1 VANNTCQK
9 AKLPSAEAV
18 EKTFQLY
25 RQPTIPPMGDADP
38 SAGMGPATS
47 AAEQISQ
54 ETPRD
59 SCELGSI
66 EPSLTDAEKKAAV
79 DEFLKLD
86 EQVYTKADELAGEY
100 QALMQRFN
108 DELLPCCDRVQAFLS
123 QRGSMHIPGLPS
135 WTAWRDR
142 LLKNLQ
148 KKMKMSP
155 STFKRRLKEY
165 QDGAPEEITAGE
177 TGEEPTDDT
186 GTEGDPAPVVYESP
200 KEQVIKWVV
209 RQREVLSG
217 GDGPMD
223 PDPIRD
229 GERRI
234 DTALQ
239 LLDEFQLALDEGLLD
254 PVPQVAWLHS
264 EINKRQQQPK
274 LTVVP
279 LHLRQA
285 NELVAKLHRHH
296 NPIHVA
302 KFSIGAV
309 IDDKLVGAAICMRP
323 ACRALDDGKTI
334 EVCRMTA
341 ESPRDGNEDARNACS
356 FLYAAC
362 ARIAREMGYAKIATY
377 ILEIEPG
384 ESLRGAGWTLEKTGC
399 GGTPQGKRTN
409 RPNGHEITPITFM
422 KKQRWAKLLQT
433 QENKKAVS
441 SVPVQV
447 TEDEADLA

>member
-1 VANNTCQK
+1 MANNTCQN
-9 AKLPSAEAV
+9 AKVPSAEAV
-18 EKTFQLY
+18 ERIFQLY
-25 RQPTIPPMGDADP
+25 RQPTIPPMADAEL
-38 SAGMGPATS
+38 SAGMGPAAS

-66 EPSLTDAEKKAAV
+66 EPSFTDAEKKAAV

-86 EQVYTKADELAGEY
+86 EEAYAKADELAGEY

-108 DELLPCCDRVQAFLS
+108 DELLPCCDRVQEFLS

-148 KKMKMSP
+148 KKMKMSL

-165 QDGAPEEITAGE
+165 QDGAHEKITAGE

-200 KEQVIKWVV
+200 KEQAIKWVV
-209 RQREVLSG
+209 RQRKVLSG

-223 PDPIRD
+223 TDPIRD

-254 PVPQVAWLHS
+254 PIPQVAWLHS
-264 EINKRQQQPK
+264 EINKRQQQSK
-274 LTVVP
+274 LKVVP

-296 NPIHVA
+296 HPIQVA

-334 EVCRMTA
+334 EVCRMAT

-362 ARIAREMGYAKIATY
+362 ARIAREMGYARIATY

-447 TEDEADLA
+447 TEDQADLA